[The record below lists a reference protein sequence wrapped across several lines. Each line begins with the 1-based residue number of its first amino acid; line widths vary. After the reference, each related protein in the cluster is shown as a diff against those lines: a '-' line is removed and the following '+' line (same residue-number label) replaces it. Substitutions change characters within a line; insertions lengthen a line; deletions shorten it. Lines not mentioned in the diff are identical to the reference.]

1 MFSNLTAMK
10 AKIYLRLIVPI
21 AALVLAGLSGCA
33 TKNKSVADAPLPEP
47 AVALR
52 FTDITKQAGIKF
64 KHNNGAF
71 GARWIPETTGSGVAF
86 IDYDNDGYQDIFL
99 VNSRDWTD
107 AEIASYTDR
116 PWTENELAFLK
127 DHKNSVS
134 KASLRKRRKEKPKG
148 RSISALY
155 HNNRN
160 GTFTDVTAGSGL
172 DVEMYGM
179 GAAVGDYDNDG
190 KVDLY
195 VTALQRNYLFRNL
208 STQNAVRFQEVA
220 KQAGVQDFGWSTS
233 AAWLDY
239 DRDGKLDLF
248 VTHYLNWSP
257 VADVFQTAGLPEK
270 IYSAPQ
276 AHGGQ
281 VNSLYRNVGGG
292 RFRDVSKEAGVSQQ
306 KDPDRAGTRW
316 LVGKGLG
323 VAICDYNK
331 DGWLDIVVAND
342 MWPNFLFKNNKDGTF
357 REVGVAVGI
366 AFSQQGDERAGMGI
380 DTADIDH
387 SDHDS
392 VLIGNF
398 NGQMLGLYHNQGG
411 AFIDIAPRSEVGK
424 ASYNF
429 LTFGVALLDVDNDS
443 WPDILTANG
452 HVQEKANDYNRDI
465 TYAQRPL
472 LFRNLGRGDFEEIGL
487 QSGLS
492 KAVVG
497 RGLAYAD
504 IDLDGDLDAIISAT
518 ASAPLLLRNDGGNAN
533 NAIRL
538 VLRGTKSNRS
548 AIGALVK
555 VKLGNTGLRR
565 MVRSGSSYLSQSELP
580 LTLGL
585 GQAKKA
591 DLIGIRWPSR
601 KLTEL
606 KDVAAN
612 QILVIDEEEGLVEQ
626 KTFVHP

>member
-1 MFSNLTAMK
+1 
-10 AKIYLRLIVPI
+10 
-21 AALVLAGLSGCA
+21 
-33 TKNKSVADAPLPEP
+33 
-47 AVALR
+47 
-52 FTDITKQAGIKF
+52 
-64 KHNNGAF
+64 
-71 GARWIPETTGSGVAF
+71 
-86 IDYDNDGYQDIFL
+86 
-99 VNSRDWTD
+99 
-107 AEIASYTDR
+107 
-116 PWTENELAFLK
+116 
-127 DHKNSVS
+127 
-134 KASLRKRRKEKPKG
+134 
-148 RSISALY
+148 
-155 HNNRN
+155 
-160 GTFTDVTAGSGL
+160 
-172 DVEMYGM
+172 
-179 GAAVGDYDNDG
+179 
-190 KVDLY
+190 
-195 VTALQRNYLFRNL
+195 
-208 STQNAVRFQEVA
+208 
-220 KQAGVQDFGWSTS
+220 
-233 AAWLDY
+233 
-239 DRDGKLDLF
+239 
-248 VTHYLNWSP
+248 
-257 VADVFQTAGLPEK
+257 
-270 IYSAPQ
+270 
-276 AHGGQ
+276 
-281 VNSLYRNVGGG
+281 
-292 RFRDVSKEAGVSQQ
+292 
-306 KDPDRAGTRW
+306 
-316 LVGKGLG
+316 
-323 VAICDYNK
+323 
-331 DGWLDIVVAND
+331 
-342 MWPNFLFKNNKDGTF
+342 
-357 REVGVAVGI
+357 
-366 AFSQQGDERAGMGI
+366 MGI

-452 HVQEKANDYNRDI
+452 HVQEKANDYNRDT

-472 LFRNLGRGDFEEIGL
+472 LFRNRRKRDFEEIGL

-492 KAVVG
+492 KAIVG

-555 VKLGNTGLRR
+555 VKLGETGLRR

-612 QILVIDEEEGLVEQ
+612 QILIIDEDKGLVEQ
-626 KTFVHP
+626 KSFVHP